1 MSLLNSYAMRVYNR
15 YYDAENVIS
24 NIEANI
30 NYIYDIL
37 KSGKYIYQDVDEN
50 RRNIYNII
58 LNSAP
63 INYLENLTWNID
75 STSTKRIGYNQISI
89 YQSTQGTDVRKLLDY
104 VSRNETELYFT
115 ILNFIKK
122 QFYSDYKYLLGLS
135 YLSEKN
141 NIFYDSFYVDKYSS
155 IFTYMPI
162 YDLNSA
168 RIEYYN
174 KYLRNSSYILYE
186 TLFGIINK
194 TLNSINIYDKLSSIN
209 VNIFSQSLQDYMP
222 SNIDDFTNEYY
233 DFVINNLML
242 FQFESEIFKY
252 SIKSEIKSSLND
264 IFNDI
269 DLTISTD
276 EFLQKFNT
284 VYNDYIAN
292 DIVSYIYNKINNDPT
307 RQSLVNNP
315 YIRSNSQLYND
326 LYFNDLDTYIY
337 NTFDK
342 DTNYINGNEI
352 EYINYQFIDD
362 PLFFINNHFYGY
374 YYLSQKILSQQNIQ
388 PIKEILELAYLPY
401 NYFNMIDFSPSIV
414 DLIRDR
420 YLENP
425 PQLNNII
432 KLIISDLIYAK
443 LKNYFNSPQFTNKI
457 INNLLK
463 NIISKINKDFY
474 LYNEQKY
481 QFIESIKLFS
491 TCLFA
496 RHVYNNNDDII
507 TYPQI
512 QIISEIIKSRL
523 SSLEINDN
531 IINQMISNSKTYV
544 DINSFYKKVTTTVVC
559 SKVINYIDKLL
570 SKFFVFS

>member
-1 MSLLNSYAMRVYNR
+1 MRVYNR

-50 RRNIYNII
+50 RRNIYDII

-115 ILNFIKK
+115 ILNYIKK
-122 QFYSDYKYLLGLS
+122 QFYSDYNYLMGLS
-135 YLSEKN
+135 FLSEKN
-141 NIFYDSFYVDKYSS
+141 NIFYDSFYVNKYSS

-162 YDLNSA
+162 YDLNLA
-168 RIEYYN
+168 NTEYYS

-186 TLFGIINK
+186 TLFNIIHK
-194 TLNSINIYDKLSSIN
+194 TLNSINIHDKLISIN
-209 VNIFSQSLQDYMP
+209 VNIFSQALQYYMP

-242 FQFESEIFKY
+242 FQFESGIFKE
-252 SIKSEIKSSLND
+252 SVKSEIKNSLND

-276 EFLQKFNT
+276 EFLQKFNV

-292 DIVSYIYNKINNDPT
+292 DIVSYIYNKRNNDPS
-307 RQSLVNNP
+307 RQSLVNNS
-315 YIRSNSQLYND
+315 YIRTNSQIYND
-326 LYFNDLDTYIY
+326 LYFNDLDTYVY
-337 NTFDK
+337 NMFDK

-362 PLFFINNHFYGY
+362 PLFFINNHFYGC
-374 YYLSQKILSQQNIQ
+374 YYLSQKILDQQDIR

-401 NYFNMIDFSPSIV
+401 NYFNMIQFMPSIV
-414 DLIRDR
+414 DLIRDK

-457 INNLLK
+457 INTLLQ

-474 LYNEQKY
+474 LYSDQKY
-481 QFIESIKLFS
+481 QFIKSIKLFS
-491 TCLFA
+491 TCIFA
-496 RHVYNNNDDII
+496 YHIYNNDII
-507 TYPQI
+507 TPSQI
-512 QIISEIIKSRL
+512 QTISDNIKSKLL
-523 SSLEINDN
+523 SLSLELNNDL
-531 IINQMISNSKTYV
+531 INQMISNSKSYV

-559 SKVINYIDKLL
+559 SKVINYVDKLL
-570 SKFFVFS
+570 SKFFIFA